1 MDAEYGFGRTY
12 VHAIKDGFMTFIP
25 KTDISQIR
33 GFVGFSKYTKEY
45 FVRITLAHISNGTET
60 DLFYK
65 TFTNNDDAEKELE
78 NQYGYIQEFYDD

>member
-12 VHAIKDGFMTFIP
+12 VYAIKDGSMTFIP
-25 KTDISQIR
+25 KTDISKIK
-33 GFVGFSKYTKEY
+33 GGVGFSKYINKY
-45 FVRITLAHISNGTET
+45 FVRITLVHISNGIET

-65 TFTNNDDAEKELE
+65 TFTNNDDAEKELK